1 MGLGSLPGPH
11 PLDARGTSGR
21 DNYRCPQ
28 TQPSVPGGRTPPDE
42 NHGPATPNN
51 PHGPHTEC
59 SYPHPT
65 DGDTE
70 AQRREEASPR
80 PPSEAEASEETG
92 RSRVPLF
99 TRGLCLGKLGR
110 AGLSGPP
117 RVCAVLPKRSRSF
130 TSTRPAA
137 RSRSRRQSRAA
148 ATETV
153 WLETRLPGRSQSVDS
168 PRRIRRWHPRPCGL
182 FSRV

>member
-1 MGLGSLPGPH
+1 MGLDSLPGPH

-117 RVCAVLPKRSRSF
+117 HVCAVLLKHGHARSLQHGLRHG
-130 TSTRPAA
+130 RAHEGRAA
-137 RSRSRRQSRAA
+137 RRRQRPSGWKRGCPA
-148 ATETV
+148 V
-153 WLETRLPGRSQSVDS
+153 RS
-168 PRRIRRWHPRPCGL
+168 L
-182 FSRV
+182 